1 MAFLELTDEQRATLK
16 QFRADGLLW
25 MVNAAILH
33 PRGYALT
40 VHIDDD
46 GEPTGLSV
54 QGDGVEPWCFGPD
67 ASDVRDSVQLF
78 MEAEARREAIIA
90 PALERMA
97 D

>member
-1 MAFLELTDEQRATLK
+1 MAFLELTDAQRETLN

-40 VHIDDD
+40 VHINDAGD
-46 GEPTGLSV
+46 PIGLSV
-54 QGDGVEPWCFGPD
+54 QGDGVEPWCFESLD
-67 ASDVRDSVQLF
+67 NVRDSVEAF
-78 MEAEARREAIIA
+78 MAGETRREAIITN
-90 PALERMA
+90 ALRA